1 MNPRLLEELPLLRC
15 HYPDLEHK
23 DGPDRIE
30 LLLSLPPS
38 LYNLPQTRAGV
49 LVPLGYRATSPDSF
63 FVPTGLQLQGG
74 MALPGGDGSGAGLP
88 GWWMVSFHML
98 DANGRSTWHPSADFQ
113 KGDNMLGYLAAIEH
127 FLAHSC
133 N

>member
-1 MNPRLLEELPLLRC
+1 MHPRLEEEWPLLKS
-15 HYPDLEHK
+15 HYPDLEHR
-23 DGPDRIE
+23 DAPERIE
-30 LLLSLPPS
+30 VSLPLSPT
-38 LYNLPQTRAGV
+38 LYNLVQTRAGV
-49 LVPLGYRATSPDSF
+49 LVPAGYRATSPDSF
-63 FVPTGLQLQGG
+63 FVPVGLQMNGG
-74 MALPGGDGSGAGLP
+74 TPLPGGDGSAAGLP

-98 DANGRSTWHPSADFQ
+98 DANGRSTWHPSADFR